1 MTLYEKQPIE
11 NAVVSVFE
19 DNGFKMLVIEPS
31 DGYKLRQKGDNTYST
46 QQIMFSA
53 AFESLLNNY
62 RAVPLDEPDEVVEN
76 PPITPTEDEE
86 ISDSEALSIII
97 SGGNDNDESGS

>member
-1 MTLYEKQPIE
+1 MIYEKQPIE
-11 NAVVSVFE
+11 NATVSVFE

-31 DGYKLRQKGDNTYST
+31 DGYKLRANGDDTYST

-53 AFESLLNNY
+53 AFESLLKNY
-62 RAVPLDEPDEVVEN
+62 HAVPLDEPDEEVEN

-86 ISDSEALSIII
+86 ISDSEALAIIT
-97 SGGNDNDESGS
+97 SGGVDNDESGS

>member
-1 MTLYEKQPIE
+1 MIYEKQSIE
-11 NAVVSVFE
+11 NATVSIVE
-19 DNGFKMLVIEPS
+19 DSGFKMLVIEPN
-31 DGYKLRQKGDNTYST
+31 DGYKLRANGDNTYST
-46 QQIMFSA
+46 MQIMFSA
-53 AFESLLNNY
+53 DFESLLNNY
-62 RAVPLDEPDEVVEN
+62 RAVPLDEPDETVEN

>member
-1 MTLYEKQPIE
+1 MELIVQTEQ
-11 NAVVSVFE
+11 
-19 DNGFKMLVIEPS
+19 GFIQVLPPEGHKIRLN
-31 DGYKLRQKGDNTYST
+31 GDNTQSFTEIDMPLGNKADIEKY
-46 QQIMFSA
+46 I
-53 AFESLLNNY
+53 
-62 RAVPLDEPDEVVEN
+62 AVPLDEPDETVEN

>member
-1 MTLYEKQPIE
+1 MIYEKQPIE
-11 NAVVSVFE
+11 NAAVSVFE

-53 AFESLLNNY
+53 EFEDLLDNY
-62 RAVPLDEPDEVVEN
+62 HAVPIDTPDEEVEK

-86 ISDSEALSIII
+86 LSAEEALSIIT
-97 SGGNDNDESGS
+97 GGVSDETV